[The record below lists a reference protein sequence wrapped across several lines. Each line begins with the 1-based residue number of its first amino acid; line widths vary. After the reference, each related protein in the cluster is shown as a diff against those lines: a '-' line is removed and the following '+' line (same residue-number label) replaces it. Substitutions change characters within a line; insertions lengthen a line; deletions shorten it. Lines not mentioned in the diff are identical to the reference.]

1 MENIK
6 TVNMDDV
13 REELDRVNENLK
25 DTLVEVSVYRDRNG
39 IVVAKVNWATIG
51 SVTSDEAIAFA
62 ATVSKAGKLVKA
74 FKYNGYTATYA
85 SPSKAHHR
93 PSSAVN

>member
-25 DTLVEVSVYRDRNG
+25 DTLVDISVYRDSNG
-39 IVVAKVNWATIG
+39 IVVAKVNWAAIG
-51 SVTSDEAIAFA
+51 SVTCDKALVFA
-62 ATVSKAGKLVKA
+62 ETVRKASELAKA
-74 FKYNGYTATYA
+74 FKYNGY
-85 SPSKAHHR
+85 KAVYR
-93 PSSAVN
+93 